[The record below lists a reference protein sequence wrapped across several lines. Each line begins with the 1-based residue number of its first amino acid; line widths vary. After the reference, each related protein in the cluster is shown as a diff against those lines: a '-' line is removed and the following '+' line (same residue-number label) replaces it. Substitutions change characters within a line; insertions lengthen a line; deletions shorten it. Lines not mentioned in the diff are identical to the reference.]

1 MRFPGLANQLTKKS
15 AIPAAFEFRFFVS
28 NRTMQH
34 QTTARYR
41 NLLRHIRNWPLYFTR
56 KLHKGYKGMSFVTR
70 GNPIC
75 FRVPTWSLYLVFK
88 EIFVSDFY
96 GIDALL
102 KKLPPRPVVLDIGAN
117 AGYFEMML
125 FSKMAE
131 ATVYAYEPIPS
142 NCSLFQQNVALNP
155 SLGNR
160 IHLFNKAVTG
170 KPQEFVE
177 LFMETEA
184 ENSVIASIY
193 SDFDRKNHF
202 TLRVP
207 AISLCQIL
215 EETGIERADLV
226 KIDCEGSEYPIIY
239 DTPASCWGKMTFLTV
254 EVHDLDQDRRNVG
267 HLTRFLESQG
277 YQVVSAPAHSNC
289 HTLEAIRKNK

>member
-1 MRFPGLANQLTKKS
+1 MEQ
-15 AIPAAFEFRFFVS
+15 
-28 NRTMQH
+28 

-41 NLLRHIRNWPLYFTR
+41 NLIRHIRNWPLYFSR
-56 KLHKGYKGMSFVTR
+56 KLRKGYRAMSFVTR
-70 GNPIC
+70 GNRLR
-75 FRVPTWSLYLVFK
+75 FRVPTWSLFLVFK

-117 AGYFEMML
+117 AGYFEMIL

-142 NCSLFQQNVALNP
+142 NYTLFQQNLALNP
-155 SLGNR
+155 SLSDR

-170 KPQEFVE
+170 TPQETVE
-177 LFMETEA
+177 LFMETET
-184 ENSVIASIY
+184 ENSVIASVY

-207 AISLCQIL
+207 AISLGQIL

-239 DTPASCWGKMTFLTV
+239 ETPAACWEKLSFLTI
-254 EVHDLDQDRRNVG
+254 EVHDLDEQQRNVG
-267 HLTRFLESQG
+267 YLSRFLEQQG
-277 YQVVSAPAHSNC
+277 YAVVSALAHDNC
-289 HTLEAIRKNK
+289 HALEAIRKKT